1 MLTHIP
7 SSLIEQCKAFLVQ
20 KELVL
25 PGEPEFFSDKP
36 HKYAP
41 QFIVAWIMNE

>member
-1 MLTHIP
+1 MTLVP
-7 SSLIEQCKAFLVQ
+7 SSLIEQCKEFLTE
-20 KELVL
+20 KKLVL
-25 PGEPEFFSDKP
+25 PGDPEFFSNRP